1 MEDAGLPSFAL
12 LLGLIVVH
20 GVLYAA
26 SAALSN
32 FRRSAMRER
41 ADGGESYARRM
52 MLLADDLPSARLAV
66 QMASMLVR
74 FAIVCATLI
83 IALPPLS
90 RLFPA
95 PEQLSGVT
103 LETVLLTGIVL
114 LLTAFVTWLLGEVVA
129 GALGA
134 AYADQLLSLAAPLLR
149 LLLVLLSPAVW
160 TAKTID
166 AGINRLTG
174 GETLDKAATEEEI
187 MTLVDESQQSGAI
200 EDTEKEMIYSVLQ
213 FGETLVREVMVP
225 RPDITALPL
234 DATLGTAVQTFIESG
249 HSRIPIYESHIDN
262 IRGMLYAK
270 DLLRLLSDGA
280 RPDMPIADRM
290 RPAYFVPDTKRA
302 DDLFAE
308 MQRRKMHIA
317 IVVDEYGG
325 TAGIV
330 TMEDLIEEIVGDIRD
345 EYDFTEEDEYV
356 QLEPN
361 VWLVDGAINLN
372 DLNDLLETDLPNDEN
387 DSLGGY
393 IYSHLGR
400 VPEVGETLEEAGL
413 FMRIEAVEN
422 RRIRKVHIARIQP
435 AAEQEEPAPRE
446 RGRERSVEKSAPDDV
461 ADPP

>member
-1 MEDAGLPSFAL
+1 LEDASLSSFAL

-32 FRRSAMRER
+32 FRRSAMRDR
-41 ADGGESYARRM
+41 ADGGESWARRM
-52 MLLADDLPSARLAV
+52 MLLADRLPSARLAV

-74 FAIVCATLI
+74 FAVVCAALLI
-83 IALPPLS
+83 TLPPLIA
-90 RLFPA
+90 LFPA
-95 PEQLSGVT
+95 PSDAFPLSLQAGALLIV
-103 LETVLLTGIVL
+103 VLI
-114 LLTAFVTWLLGEVVA
+114 LTAFLTWLIGEVAA

-134 AYADQLLSLAAPLLR
+134 AFADELLSLAAPLLR
-149 LLLVLLSPAVW
+149 VLLLLLYPAVW
-160 TAKTID
+160 AARALD
-166 AGINRLTG
+166 AAINRLTG
-174 GETLDKAATEEEI
+174 GEVLDKAATEEEI

-200 EDTEKEMIYSVLQ
+200 EDAEKEMIYSVLQ

-234 DATLGTAVQTFIESG
+234 HATLGAAVSAFIESG
-249 HSRIPIYESHIDN
+249 HSRIPVYENAIDN
-262 IRGMLYAK
+262 VRGMLYAK
-270 DLLRLLSDGA
+270 DLLRLLGEGA
-280 RPDMPIADRM
+280 RPDLPIADRL
-290 RPAYFVPDTKRA
+290 RPAYFVPETKRA

-330 TMEDLIEEIVGDIRD
+330 TLEDLIEEIVGDIRD

-361 VWLVDGAINLN
+361 VWLVDGGINLN

-393 IYSHLGR
+393 IYSHLGH
-400 VPEVGETLEEAGL
+400 VPAVGETLEQDGL
-413 FMRIEAVEN
+413 FMRIEAVDN
-422 RRIRKVHIARIQP
+422 RRIRKVHIARITP
-435 AAEQEEPAPRE
+435 ALEEEEAPQ
-446 RGRERSVEKSAPDDV
+446 RGRERSVEKPAPDDES